1 MMKMTQGLF
10 KKTFLLSL
18 MVILAGAQLF
28 AQKVTGTVTDETDH
42 PVPGAN
48 VVVKGTTN
56 GTVTGFDG
64 KYTITPGDVQK
75 DVLLFSFIGLE
86 PKEVQIKGQ
95 TTINVKLLSSTLEIA
110 EVVAVGYGT
119 VKKRDITGAVSTIS
133 GDDIVSA
140 PVSNAAQALVG
151 KLAGVNVVSQDGRP
165 GAEISIRVRGGGSIS
180 QSNEPLYIVDGFP
193 TSSINAIPGELIES
207 ISVLKDA
214 SSTAIYGARGA
225 NGVILITTKGAK
237 AGKLTVTY
245 SGYIQS
251 NNPTKYLET
260 LNAYDYIAFNWA
272 YAQANTQAL
281 ADGWA
286 RLWGIG
292 SFAAT
297 YNNPDGIE
305 HYRNVEAAN
314 FQKEVYGPSF
324 SHNHNF
330 SVSDGNERSKY
341 LFSAGYVDD
350 NGMKINSAFRRANAD
365 FKVDQK
371 LGEKLDLSFDVRY
384 TDILTEG
391 SENVSNGTGSTLSS
405 SYMFRPIATSD
416 VLGELDD
423 RINTT
428 LGIYDDVLQDLY
440 NPVSRLV
447 DQTRDDK
454 RRSLFSNVSLSW
466 KILKGL
472 TLKSEVGLNNYWNK
486 VNTWQGAVA
495 KLYLK
500 PDGSKTFAGD
510 ARIRSSEGWNLR
522 WANTLLYEIPGLGE
536 NQSLNVLAGNEI
548 TNSASSW
555 TEIYG
560 DKYPVSFDSERAFGI
575 MSAYYLD
582 PANPGLNHSLSSN
595 IGIPNRLL
603 SYFGRVNYSLFD
615 RYLVTAT
622 FRADGS
628 SRFAPSNQ
636 WGYFPAAAVGW
647 RISEEEFM
655 KNIGWLN
662 NLKLRLS
669 YGSVG
674 NDGINSNL
682 WLMKWQAGTGNTNAG
697 YSLNEVI
704 QSTYVPA
711 SSALANSDLKWE
723 TTVTRNIGLDFAIL
737 KNRIYGTLEVYKNSS
752 KDLLMQTEI
761 SAHSGYS
768 TTFGNIGSTSNQG
781 VEISLGSHMVKTKDF
796 NLRAD
801 LNININRGQVDELA
815 PGVTGLYNSMWNSTV
830 MNPSN
835 GDYILQK
842 GKPVGLVRG
851 YIYDGWYTTADFD
864 YNPVNK
870 YYTLKTGIPDSKI
883 MGVVYGTQTNKPTGQ
898 SAYPGSPKFKD
909 ISGPAGVPDGIV
921 DDKDISVIGN
931 MNPKFTGGF
940 NLGANYKSFDFAL
953 NINWSYGNQIY
964 NANKLAGSFGQKE
977 AQAYRNRYNYLSTAY
992 KIYDIQNGQLV
1003 RIHDPAELDA
1013 LNANATVNMPYNET
1027 PVVSTYGIED
1037 GSFLRLNT
1045 VTIGYSLPKT
1055 LLERVKISS
1064 LRFYGTIYNALTF
1077 TNYSGVDPELNSQPN
1092 NNNTTYPTVGLDWG
1106 TYPRA
1111 RSYTFGVNVEF

>member
-1 MMKMTQGLF
+1 MKMTRGML
-10 KKTFLLSL
+10 KKACLLSL
-18 MVILAGAQLF
+18 MVLFASAQLL
-28 AQKVTGTVTDETDH
+28 AQKVTGVVVDESNA
-42 PVPGAN
+42 PLPGVS
-48 VVVKGTTN
+48 VVVKGTTT
-56 GTVTGFDG
+56 GTLTGSDG
-64 KYTITPGDVQK
+64 TYSIAAENIQK
-75 DVLLFSFIGLE
+75 DILVFSFVGME
-86 PKEVQIKGQ
+86 KKEVAINGK
-95 TTINVKLLSSTLEIA
+95 TTLNVQLTGSTLQID
-110 EVVAVGYGT
+110 EVVVIGYGT
-119 VKKRDITGAVSTIS
+119 AKKKDITGAVSTIS
-133 GDDIVSA
+133 GGDIVSA

-193 TSSINAIPGELIES
+193 VSSISSIPGEQIEN

-225 NGVILITTKGAK
+225 NGVILVTTKGAK

-245 SGYIQS
+245 SGYLQS
-251 NNPTKYLET
+251 NKPTRYLET

-305 HYRNVEAAN
+305 HYRNVEATN
-314 FQKEVYGPSF
+314 FQKEVYGTSF

-330 SVSDGNERSKY
+330 SISDGTEKSKY

-365 FKVDQK
+365 FKFDQK
-371 LGEKLDLSFDVRY
+371 LGEKLNLSFDVRY

-391 SENVSNGTGSTLSS
+391 SESVSNGTGSTLSS

-423 RINTT
+423 RVNTA
-428 LGIYDDVLQDLY
+428 LGIYDNVLQDLY
-440 NPVSRLV
+440 NPVSRLM

-454 RRSLFSNVSLSW
+454 RRSLFSNVSLGW

-472 TLKSEVGLNNYWNK
+472 TLRSEFGLNNYWNK

-495 KLYLK
+495 KLYLNA
-500 PDGSKTFAGD
+500 DGSKTYAGD
-510 ARIRSSEGWNLR
+510 ARIRSTDGWNLR
-522 WANTLLYEIPGLGE
+522 WANTLLYEMPGLGE
-536 NQSLNVLAGNEI
+536 NQSLNVLAGTEI

-555 TEIYG
+555 SEIYG

-603 SYFGRVNYSLFD
+603 SYFGRLNYSLFD
-615 RYLVTAT
+615 RYLFTAT

-647 RISEEEFM
+647 RMSEEEFM
-655 KNIGWLN
+655 KNISWLN

-682 WLMKWQAGTGNTNAG
+682 WLMKWAAGTGNTNAG

-711 SSALANSDLKWE
+711 STALSNSDLKWE
-723 TTVTRNIGLDFAIL
+723 TTITRNIGLDFSIL
-737 KNRIYGTLEVYKNSS
+737 RSRIYGTLEVYMNSA

-761 SAHSGYS
+761 SAHTGYS
-768 TTFGNIGSTSNQG
+768 STFGNIGTTSNKG
-781 VEISLGSHMVKTKDF
+781 LEISLGAHIVKAKDF
-796 NLRAD
+796 NLKAD
-801 LNININRGQVDELA
+801 LNININRGKVEELA
-815 PGVTGLYNSMWNSTV
+815 QGVTGLYNSLWNSTV

-835 GDYILQK
+835 GDYILLEGQ
-842 GKPVGLVRG
+842 PVGLVRG
-851 YIYDGWYTTADFD
+851 FIYDGWYTTADFD
-864 YNPVNK
+864 YNPVNN
-870 YYTLKTGIPDSKI
+870 YYTLKTGVPDSKI
-883 MGVVYGTQTNKPTGQ
+883 MGVIYGTQTNKPTGQ

-909 ISGPAGVPDGIV
+909 ISGPNGVPDGIV

-931 MNPKFTGGF
+931 MNPKFTGGL
-940 NLGANYKSFDFAL
+940 NLGANYKGFDFAL
-953 NINWSYGNQIY
+953 NFNWSYGNQIY
-964 NANKLAGSFGQKE
+964 NANKLAGTFGQKE

-1003 RIHDPAELDA
+1003 RIHDPAALDA

-1045 VTIGYSLPKT
+1045 VTLGYSLPKT
-1055 LLERVKISS
+1055 LLNRVKISN
-1064 LRFYGTIYNALTF
+1064 LRFFGSIYNALTF
-1077 TNYSGVDPELNSQPN
+1077 TKYSGVDPELNSQPN
-1092 NNNTTYPTVGLDWG
+1092 LNNTTYPTVGLDWG

-1111 RSYTFGVNVEF
+1111 RSFTFGVNVEF